1 MTKRTLVFWIL
12 AALMSFPVGFATAG
26 GRDTYGSQHMTQH
39 ERTEHL
45 LKKRSAK
52 TPAEQGQ
59 IRSEHHQYM
68 QERTKA
74 RGMTLHGEPPARG
87 GAMGQGGRGMG
98 AGGGPK
104 R

>member
-1 MTKRTLVFWIL
+1 MTKRTLAVWTL

-26 GRDTYGSQHMTQH
+26 SRDTVGSQHMTQH

-45 LKKRSAK
+45 LKTRSAK

-59 IRSEHHQYM
+59 IRSEHQQRT

-74 RGMTLHGEPPARG
+74 GGMSLPGEPPARG

-98 AGGGPK
+98 SGGGP
-104 R
+104 RR